1 MSSESLMRYREELIE
16 NELSE
21 RLFCVISKL
30 AAYKEDISMPER
42 TSSREPLHS
51 APLQLAKCIIHFL
64 ALDAPLAQAI
74 DKVVLFCV
82 LTFFLYSNIDYNGQR
97 CFESPSQFVKKMT
110 RH

>member
-51 APLQLAKCIIHFL
+51 APLQLVKCIIHFL

-82 LTFFLYSNIDYNGQR
+82 LTFF
-97 CFESPSQFVKKMT
+97 FVQQHRLQWAAMF
-110 RH
+110 